1 MRHMCNTSSVSCGY
15 DSCLRHPSHT
25 KKKCL
30 QKSPIGRNYGKFS
43 FQPTGKRKAMAQKST
58 SAGDQPL
65 AKRRRLSSEA
75 KYEIA
80 AQCADGARQVKVARM
95 YGVTESCVSKI
106 VRKLKKEER
115 ERDGDDTKVRRVGRP
130 CKLAPA
136 DVDALVKIAEKKP
149 FESARTYSDDLLQK
163 TRKRVS
169 RRTVQRYLKKRNVCF
184 RRAAK
189 KPLLTRRHRRLRLA
203 WARAHAHWTDE
214 DWMQVLFSDETTIEI
229 HSDRTRRGC
238 YRTPQQRLRPGF
250 TVRTVKHPA
259 KLMLWGCFGNG
270 KVGGLYPVV
279 GVIDSHAYIAIMRKA
294 VSQAEHAVFGG
305 CNFVLQQDNAP
316 CHMSRTTHRWFTR
329 HQIALLDWPPMSPDL
344 NPIENLWGL
353 LKKRVHVRGPF
364 KSLAELGEAA
374 QVCWEGFGQEVLLR
388 LIRSMPER
396 VKQVIA
402 SKGRA
407 TKY

>member
-1 MRHMCNTSSVSCGY
+1 
-15 DSCLRHPSHT
+15 
-25 KKKCL
+25 
-30 QKSPIGRNYGKFS
+30 
-43 FQPTGKRKAMAQKST
+43 
-58 SAGDQPL
+58 
-65 AKRRRLSSEA
+65 
-75 KYEIA
+75 
-80 AQCADGARQVKVARM
+80 M

-106 VRKLKKEER
+106 VRKAKKEER
-115 ERDGDDTKVRRVGRP
+115 EVDGDDAKMTRVGRP

-149 FESARTYSDDLLQK
+149 FESAGTYSDDLLQK

-189 KPLLTRRHRRLRLA
+189 KPLLTRRHCRLRLA
-203 WARAHAHWTDE
+203 WAHAHAHWTDE

-259 KLMLWGCFGNG
+259 KLMIWGCFGNG
-270 KVGGLYPVV
+270 KVGGLYPVAEMV
-279 GVIDSHAYIAIMRKA
+279 DSHAYIAIMRKA
-294 VSQAEHAVFGG
+294 VPQAEHAVFGG
-305 CNFVLQQDNAP
+305 GHFVLQQDNAP
-316 CHMSRTTHRWFTR
+316 CHMSRTTRRWFTS
-329 HQIALLDWPPMSPDL
+329 HQITLLDWPPMSPDL

-353 LKKRVHVRGPF
+353 LKKRVHEYGPF
-364 KSLAELGEAA
+364 KSLSELEEAA
-374 QVCWEGFGQEVLLR
+374 RACWEGFGQEVLLR

-407 TKY
+407 TEY